1 MRVSEI
7 RMNVPSKAHWLL
19 ILSFVVS
26 ISLTVSASFI
36 PPLSDWRLL
45 DIIVYEMAIIGGLVL
60 IFGIIW
66 KTALPEGN

>member
-1 MRVSEI
+1 MNET

-19 ILSFVVS
+19 IISFIVS
-26 ISLTVSASFI
+26 ISLTVSAPFV

-45 DIIVYEMAIIGGLVL
+45 DIIVYEVTIIAGLVL

-66 KTALPEGN
+66 MKGLPEEG